1 VDQLR
6 AGAARAGTDEVAVY
20 EDELHAL
27 RGMLERSARGDV
39 VSVTAL
45 GMRSEIFA
53 WLDAR
58 GAVRLGPT
66 DVRRLVRR
74 VATSRERTGRDPSPG
89 MAAGRRTRP

>member
-1 VDQLR
+1 
-6 AGAARAGTDEVAVY
+6 
-20 EDELHAL
+20 
-27 RGMLERSARGDV
+27 MLERSARGDV

-53 WLDAR
+53 WLDAQ

-74 VATSRERTGRDPSPG
+74 VAASRERTGRDPSPR
-89 MAAGRRTRP
+89 MTAGRPTRP